1 MLAEG
6 RTLCITFVFRKE
18 CLLQAAGHPERTA
31 SQKQARPRGLHL
43 VPPTS
48 SGNLAQSFLS
58 LSLSFPIWKV
68 IIPDLAAL
76 LGSCEFNDIRA
87 HECGTTLKSC
97 KGTGGKKKK
106 KGKGVFAP
114 HLVSI
119 LSQAFCFGRAAS
131 PQRRLLSSRFR
142 PQGPQWWEEFLDD
155 ENSQDL
161 APYPSQSL
169 STQETLFNPQATL
182 LEQKDRQSYSIS

>member
-106 KGKGVFAP
+106 KVRECLLRIWFPYCLRHFALGEQP
-114 HLVSI
+114 RLRDGCLVPG
-119 LSQAFCFGRAAS
+119 LVLRV
-131 PQRRLLSSRFR
+131 
-142 PQGPQWWEEFLDD
+142 
-155 ENSQDL
+155 
-161 APYPSQSL
+161 PSG
-169 STQETLFNPQATL
+169 EKNF
-182 LEQKDRQSYSIS
+182 